1 MKTREPIKRPDLW
14 NKYRDP
20 YNNLL
25 YAIILQAACDAGG
38 YIENNKFKPAEPVQ
52 EFIHGTGAKIYKYLD
67 KQERV

>member
-1 MKTREPIKRPDLW
+1 MKTREPIKRPNLW

-25 YAIILQAACDAGG
+25 YAVILQAALDAEG
-38 YIENNKFKPAEPVQ
+38 YIDNNKAYPAEPVQ
-52 EFIHGTGAKIYKYLD
+52 EFIHGVGAKIYKYLD